1 MTLTANWN
9 YPTKVR
15 FGAGRIREL
24 ADACKALGIKRPL
37 LVTDPGL
44 ARLPMISSAVEQCR
58 AAGLGVAIFSEV
70 KGNPTEHNVADGLA
84 ALQAGQ
90 HDGVIAFGGGSAL
103 DVGKVV
109 AFMAG
114 QTRPMWDFEDIG
126 DWWTRADPAGILP
139 IVAVP
144 TTAGTGSEV
153 GRAGVI
159 SQHGTHCKKVIFH
172 PLMLPGVVIS
182 DPELSVGLPA
192 NLTAW
197 TGMDALAHCLEAYC
211 AKGFH
216 PMADGIALEGIAL
229 VNRYLQRAVND
240 GADLEARGGM
250 LAAASMGAAA
260 FQKGLG
266 AIHALSHPVGAL
278 YDSHHGLTNAIFMP
292 YVMAFNRPAIAAKCE
307 LIARYLG
314 LPEPSFEALFRWM
327 IELRAT
333 LKIPH
338 TLRTIVADDSRFSEL
353 AQMAVV
359 DPTAG
364 GNPLELS
371 ETDCL
376 ELYRQSFDGTVTKS

>member
-1 MTLTANWN
+1 MMPDANWN

-24 ADACKALGIKRPL
+24 ADACRTLGISRPL

-44 ARLPMISSAVEQCR
+44 ARLPMIASAVEQCR
-58 AAGLGVAIFSEV
+58 AAGLGVSVFSEV

-84 ALQAGQ
+84 ALRAGE

-197 TGMDALAHCLEAYC
+197 TGMDALAHCFEAYC

-229 VNRYLQRAVND
+229 ISRYLQRAVRD
-240 GADLEARGGM
+240 GSDLEARGGM

-292 YVMAFNRPAIAAKCE
+292 YVMAFNRPALETRCE
-307 LIARYLG
+307 RIARYLG
-314 LPEPSFEALFRWM
+314 LPSPSFDALLQWV
-327 IELRAT
+327 IALRAA

-338 TLRTIVADDSRFSEL
+338 SLNAIVADDTRFEEL
-353 AQMAVV
+353 ARMAVV

-364 GNPLELS
+364 GNPIELT
-371 ETDCL
+371 EADCIQ
-376 ELYRQSFDGTVTKS
+376 LYRHSFDGK

>member
-1 MTLTANWN
+1 MIA
-9 YPTKVR
+9 
-15 FGAGRIREL
+15 GAV
-24 ADACKALGIKRPL
+24 A
-37 LVTDPGL
+37 
-44 ARLPMISSAVEQCR
+44 QCR
-58 AAGLGVAIFSEV
+58 AAGLGVEVFSNV
-70 KGNPTEHNVADGLA
+70 KGNPTESNVAAGLA
-84 ALQAGQ
+84 ALKAGS

-126 DWWTRADPAGILP
+126 DWWTRANPAGILP

-159 SQHGTHCKKVIFH
+159 TQEATHCKKVIFH
-172 PLMLPGVVIS
+172 PLMLPGAVIS
-182 DPELSVGLPA
+182 DPELCVGLSP

-197 TGMDALAHCLEAYC
+197 TGMDALAHCFEAYC

-216 PMADGIALEGIAL
+216 PLADGIAVEGIAL
-229 VNRYLQRAVND
+229 VHRYLVRAVQD
-240 GADLEARGGM
+240 GKDLEARGGM

-266 AIHALSHPVGAL
+266 AVHALSHPVGAL
-278 YDSHHGLTNAIFMP
+278 YDTHHGLTNAVFMP
-292 YVMAFNRPAIAAKCE
+292 YVMAFNRPAIDEACSR
-307 LIARYLG
+307 IARYLG
-314 LPEPSFEALFRWM
+314 LAKPSFAELLQWV
-327 IELRAT
+327 IDLRAA

-338 TLRTIVADDSRFSEL
+338 ALSGLIGDASRFEEL
-353 AQMAVV
+353 SRMAVV

-364 GNPLELS
+364 GNPVELT
-371 ETDCL
+371 EPACL
-376 ELYRQSFDGTVTKS
+376 KLYHQSFEGALPD